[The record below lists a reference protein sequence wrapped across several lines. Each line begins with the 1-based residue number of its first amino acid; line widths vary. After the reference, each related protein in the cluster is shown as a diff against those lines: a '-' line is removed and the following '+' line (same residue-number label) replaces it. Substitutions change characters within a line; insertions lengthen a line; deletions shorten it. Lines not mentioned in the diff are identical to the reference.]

1 MLKSEHQH
9 FDFVQ
14 KLPGKDQGRIRI
26 YYYDNQTEIIEE
38 GSDYAER
45 IKVSHSY
52 DTHDAR
58 GTAILTIDKVELS
71 DQREFICMVHN
82 VLKES
87 GEGRTHLQVFSKTN
101 GLVPP
106 DLEEPGQTEGS
117 PSYAA

>member
-1 MLKSEHQH
+1 MLKSEHHH

-14 KLPGKDQGRIRI
+14 KLPGKDQSRMRI
-26 YYYDNQTEIIEE
+26 YYYDNLTEIIEE
-38 GSDYAER
+38 GSEYTGR
-45 IKVSHSY
+45 ITVSHSY
-52 DTHDAR
+52 DPKDVR

-71 DQREFICMVHN
+71 DQREFICMVHS

-87 GEGRTHLQVFSKTN
+87 GEGHTRLQVFSKTN

-106 DLEEPGQTEGS
+106 DLEEPGQAEGS